1 MNSGFLYKL
10 ARITTNIFVP
20 PVNTLILFVIIIF
33 YQFESKQ
40 DQILALS
47 VAFLFSFFLPILFF
61 IWLRRK
67 DLVADVDATNK
78 EERTIPYL
86 FGILLCIIA
95 LLISYYFW
103 GFTLFSKIWL
113 IYSVNTILLITIN
126 KFWKISAHAI
136 GMSAPI
142 GVLFFVFGQP
152 SLIALVLLL
161 YIGWT
166 RLYLKKHTI
175 SQIIAGSIFGF
186 FLTYLQLLIY

>member
-1 MNSGFLYKL
+1 LNSGFLYKL

-95 LLISYYFW
+95 LLISYFFW

-113 IYSVNTILLITIN
+113 IYSVNTIWLIAIN

>member
-95 LLISYYFW
+95 LLISYFFW

-113 IYSVNTILLITIN
+113 IYSVNTIWLIAIN

>member
-1 MNSGFLYKL
+1 LNSGFLYKL

-142 GVLFFVFGQP
+142 GALFFVLGQP

>member
-47 VAFLFSFFLPILFF
+47 VAFLFSFFIPILFF
-61 IWLRRK
+61 MWLRRK

-95 LLISYYFW
+95 LLISYFFW

-113 IYSVNTILLITIN
+113 IYSVNTIWLIAIN

>member
-1 MNSGFLYKL
+1 LKPDFLYKL
-10 ARITTNIFVP
+10 ARSTTNLFVP
-20 PVNTLILFVIIIF
+20 PVNTLILLVIIIF
-33 YQFESKQ
+33 YQFDSKQ

-47 VAFLFSFFLPILFF
+47 IAFLFSFLLPILFF
-61 IWLRRK
+61 IWLRKK

-103 GFTLFSKIWL
+103 GFSLFSKLWL
-113 IYSVNTILLITIN
+113 IYSFNTILLIAVN

-136 GMSAPI
+136 GLSAPI
-142 GVLFFVFGQP
+142 GALFFVFGQNA
-152 SLIALVLLL
+152 LIAIALLV

-166 RLYLKKHTI
+166 RLYLKKHTVL
-175 SQIIAGSIFGF
+175 QIIAGSIFGF

>member
-47 VAFLFSFFLPILFF
+47 VAFLFSFLLPILFF

-113 IYSVNTILLITIN
+113 IYSVNTILLIAIN

-142 GVLFFVFGQP
+142 GALFFVFGQP

>member
-61 IWLRRK
+61 ILLRRK

-113 IYSVNTILLITIN
+113 IYSVNTILLIAIN

-142 GVLFFVFGQP
+142 GALFFVFGQP